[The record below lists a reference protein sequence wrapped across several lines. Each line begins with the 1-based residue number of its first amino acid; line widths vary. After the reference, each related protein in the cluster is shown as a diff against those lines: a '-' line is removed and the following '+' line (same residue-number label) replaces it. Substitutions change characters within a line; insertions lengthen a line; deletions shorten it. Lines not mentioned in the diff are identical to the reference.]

1 MRRFAVAIVMLLAAC
16 GAAAEPVCQT
26 SVIVETERE
35 SCLFQ
40 SATCDK
46 SNSNKF
52 QPKGV
57 RIVDRTYAVTVCTH
71 PDGTV
76 TSSRELV
83 R

>member
-1 MRRFAVAIVMLLAAC
+1 MLLTAC
-16 GAAAEPVCQT
+16 GAAEPVCQT

-35 SCLFQ
+35 SCVFQ

-57 RIVDRTYAVTVCTH
+57 RIVDYTYTVTVCTH